1 MPDQSMTVLWLLAGG
16 LVVVSAALGK
26 LALAYLRLRREMV
39 RRDGPNR
46 RTIPKISS
54 PASGGSAGE
63 TLTRDAIA
71 AVFRAEFSA
80 FQAAYRAEI
89 DQIRAEIRTSDAP
102 EAVPEAL
109 QVQPAGRD
117 RLDHAIALAR
127 AGAQADAIMRECE
140 LDQADAE
147 ALVRFHG
154 PRRAAE
160 KSPQR

>member
-1 MPDQSMTVLWLLAGG
+1 MPDQSMTVFWLLAGG

-26 LALAYLRLRREMV
+26 LAVAYVRLRREMA

-54 PASGGSAGE
+54 PPSGGSAAE

-89 DQIRAEIRTSDAP
+89 ELIRAEIRTGDALN
-102 EAVPEAL
+102 AVPEAV
-109 QVQPAGRD
+109 QVPQSAQD

-127 AGAQADAIMRECE
+127 AGAQADAIMRECD